1 MNKLVLGLVALVFTG
16 AVSAHDKKNDETV
29 TTKDGNVAVTWQ
41 SPGHYRDIE
50 SSGGIQSR
58 FQKRLFE
65 DLTIDLSKEAAKVLK
80 DNQKLTLTV
89 TDVDLAGDV
98 RPSFGTGS
106 DIRVVKD
113 IYPPRFK
120 FSYVVTQDGKTIAEG
135 KESLTDLSFLDR
147 IQPAF
152 ERPFKYETHL
162 LNSWMEKMAK
172 AKLN

>member
-16 AVSAHDKKNDETV
+16 AVSAHDKKNDETI
-29 TTKDGNVAVTWQ
+29 TLKEGNVSVTWQ
-41 SPGHYRDIE
+41 SPGHYRDVE
-50 SSGGIQSR
+50 SSGEIQSR
-58 FQKRLFE
+58 FQKRLFK
-65 DLTIDLSKEAAKVLK
+65 DLTQDLSKQATKVLK
-80 DNQKLTLTV
+80 NDQKLNMTV

-98 RPSFGTGS
+98 RPSFGAGS

-120 FSYVVTQDGKTIAEG
+120 FTYSVVQNGKTVAEG
-135 KESLTDLSFLDR
+135 KENITDLGFLDR

-162 LNSWMEKMAK
+162 LNNWMDKMAK
-172 AKLN
+172 TKLD

>member
-1 MNKLVLGLVALVFTG
+1 MNKLASALVALVFTG
-16 AVSAHDKKNDETV
+16 AVSAHDIKNDETV
-29 TTKDGNVAVTWQ
+29 TTENGNVSVTWQ

-50 SSGGIQSR
+50 SSGEIQSR

-65 DLTIDLSKEAAKVLK
+65 DLTKALSKEAAKVLK
-80 DNQKLTLTV
+80 DNQKLKLTV

-98 RPSFGTGS
+98 RPSFGAGD

-120 FSYVVTQDGKTIAEG
+120 FSYTLTQDGKTVAEG
-135 KESLTDLSFLDR
+135 KENLTDLSFLDR

-162 LNSWMEKMAK
+162 LNSWMDKMAK
-172 AKLN
+172 TKLN